1 MRTIDLV
8 IVLALVF
15 LIIPSQA
22 TLIVGSPSA
31 QPVAQDLRVER
42 IDIQA
47 DARGNFH
54 EQTSSPLI
62 GELHSIACVNGN
74 FTGNGTVSI
83 ETATPSG
90 WVIDSYNL
98 SSGNALRFPGGLIY
112 GSADYY
118 VPYYLFSKVWIN
130 MTLMQANRSAT
141 IYLMWG

>member
-1 MRTIDLV
+1 MRA
-8 IVLALVF
+8 LAF
-15 LIIPSQA
+15 LILFFLMVLLFPSQA
-22 TLIVGSPSA
+22 TQIIGFPSA
-31 QPVAQDLRVER
+31 QPVTQDLRVER
-42 IDIQA
+42 IDLQA
-47 DARGNFH
+47 DASGNFH
-54 EQTSSPLI
+54 QQTPSPLI
-62 GELHSIACVNGN
+62 GELHSIAYVNGN
-74 FTGNGTVSI
+74 FTGSGTVSI

-98 SSGNALRFPGGLIY
+98 STGNALRFPGGLVY